1 MTRKNITGFSAVAV
15 MAVML
20 IFSCKR
26 ETFKPLAT
34 ENFELSNKAFI
45 RFYNAALSTTK
56 NYLYQGDVPLT
67 GAAVAYGGVFPS
79 SAGFYGTVNSG
90 QQNLLIKDTTTGT
103 TQNQVTVSD
112 NFDAGKRYTIFTYD
126 TATSV
131 KYLAVED
138 VIEVPADTTA
148 RVRFVNLPFSRTDI
162 PNVDIFSVNAN
173 QNIFSNVSPL
183 STTDFIP
190 YASVQS
196 DILYVRP
203 TGTTTNLDTLSNFV
217 ASRKRS
223 YTFVFK
229 GNYNVNYGATERKLT
244 SLQTY

>member
-1 MTRKNITGFSAVAV
+1 MTRKYITNITVLAFLAAL
-15 MAVML
+15 L
-20 IFSCKR
+20 ITGCKR

-34 ENFELSNKAFI
+34 ENFELANKAFI

-103 TQNQVTVSD
+103 TQNQVSVSA

-138 VIEVPADTTA
+138 VIEVPADTSA
-148 RVRFVNLPFSRTDI
+148 RLRFVNLPFSRTDV
-162 PNVDIFSVNAN
+162 PNVDIFSKKAN
-173 QNIFSNVSPL
+173 QNIFTNVSPL
-183 STTDFIP
+183 SATSFIP
-190 YASVQS
+190 YTSVQS
-196 DILYVRP
+196 DTLYVRA
-203 TGTTTNLDTLSNFV
+203 TGTTDNVATLNNFI
-217 ASRKRS
+217 ASRRRS
-223 YTFVFK
+223 YTLIFR
-229 GNYNVNYGATERKLT
+229 GNYNATSGATARTLT
-244 SLQTY
+244 SLLTY